1 MTQMKVKE
9 DHTVGNPVM
18 FFEIAGKDG
27 ESLRDFYS
35 SSFDEWII
43 LPFGWSTSHF
53 PNDILAIDPTPAP
66 LDDEGIKGHI
76 YPLPDNT
83 DFENRI
89 SIFIQVED
97 LNETLNKIENGGG
110 KTLVTPQELPDGMG
124 SIAMF
129 SDPSGNVIGL
139 HQN

>member
-1 MTQMKVKE
+1 M
-9 DHTVGNPVM
+9 GNPVM

-27 ESLRDFYS
+27 VSLQDFYS
-35 SSFDEWII
+35 STFEGWII

-53 PNDILAIDPTPAP
+53 PNDILAIDPTPEP
-66 LDDEGIKGHI
+66 LPDQGIKGHI
-76 YPLPDNT
+76 YPLHD
-83 DFENRI
+83 DADIENRI

-97 LNETLNKIENGGG
+97 LHETLNKIENRGG